1 MKTLIFLPIEVK
13 NREFY
18 SKLFFANRAIEKN
31 FVCFIG
37 DKIAIN
43 RAIRYFGNGVYYYKS
58 MNFYDTNHI
67 DEVKKKGNIY
77 VVQDEEGAVLNEK
90 EFTNF
95 TKIRGSE
102 KNLQKIDR
110 FYTWGSFDHDIWKK
124 SYFKL
129 KKKFLLVG
137 SPRIDIWKKKNSQ
150 KIYSKEIDQ
159 IKKKYGKF
167 SLILSS
173 GISSK
178 NELKKKLKIDKI
190 TRAPLN
196 ETQQEIYRRNIW
208 QLKINKEL
216 FQIAKNLSKKNPNKK
231 FIFRPHPDENLED
244 YVFNNQNFS
253 KNLIINSSFDVM
265 PWLISADQIIQSCS
279 TSAIQAKFV
288 QKKIISYVP
297 NYLKNIH
304 RSFPNKIGKSF
315 KSKQELYKSFLSSNK
330 NKFDNKLISQR
341 FYKFDKNVLSSD
353 LIVKDLL
360 KLVKNKKFSINYVF
374 FFILG
379 FLYDLKDYFILR
391 GKSKTNSYYKA
402 RRTLRQKNPGISKD
416 EILTFFKKIMSKNKK
431 IKVFKFLKNGYLIYK

>member
-1 MKTLIFLPIEVK
+1 
-13 NREFY
+13 
-18 SKLFFANRAIEKN
+18 
-31 FVCFIG
+31 
-37 DKIAIN
+37 
-43 RAIRYFGNGVYYYKS
+43 
-58 MNFYDTNHI
+58 
-67 DEVKKKGNIY
+67 
-77 VVQDEEGAVLNEK
+77 
-90 EFTNF
+90 
-95 TKIRGSE
+95 
-102 KNLQKIDR
+102 
-110 FYTWGSFDHDIWKK
+110 
-124 SYFKL
+124 
-129 KKKFLLVG
+129 
-137 SPRIDIWKKKNSQ
+137 
-150 KIYSKEIDQ
+150 
-159 IKKKYGKF
+159 
-167 SLILSS
+167 
-173 GISSK
+173 
-178 NELKKKLKIDKI
+178 
-190 TRAPLN
+190 
-196 ETQQEIYRRNIW
+196 
-208 QLKINKEL
+208 
-216 FQIAKNLSKKNPNKK
+216 
-231 FIFRPHPDENLED
+231 
-244 YVFNNQNFS
+244 
-253 KNLIINSSFDVM
+253 M

-330 NKFDNKLISQR
+330 NKFYNNLISQR

-391 GKSKTNSYYKA
+391 GKTKTNSYYKA